1 MSEAQSRQFGGNST
15 TADVTEGIDLAGQV
29 AVVTGASTGLGAET
43 ARALAA
49 KGAHVTLAV
58 RNLEKGEGV
67 AAEIRSST
75 GNSQVDVGEIEL
87 SVPASVRAFAKTYL
101 AGHPKLN
108 LLINNAG
115 IMGCP
120 LERTTEGWEL
130 QFATNHLGHFLLTCL
145 LVPGLRAGAPSRVVN
160 LSSAGHRFSPVIF
173 DDIHFERRE
182 YDKWASYGQ
191 AKTANILFSSELN
204 RRLSEGGVTAN
215 AVHSGGIMTE
225 LGRHLQQAD
234 IEELMSRA
242 PSGGIQW
249 KSVESGAATSVW
261 AATAPELEGRG
272 GLYLE
277 DCGVGAL
284 HNSEDSSTGYQ
295 AHVFDT
301 EAASRL
307 WSISEELLGERF
319 DFN

>member
-1 MSEAQSRQFGGNST
+1 MEDRQFGSDST
-15 TADVTEGIDLAGQV
+15 TAEVTEGIDLTGRV

-49 KGAHVTLAV
+49 KGAQVTLAV
-58 RNLEKGEGV
+58 RNVDKGEEV

-75 GNSQVDVGEIEL
+75 GNPKVDVGEIEL
-87 SVPASVRAFAKTYL
+87 SVPASVRAFAKNYL

-108 LLINNAG
+108 LLVNNAG

-130 QFATNHLGHFLLTCL
+130 QFATNHLGHFLLTGL
-145 LVPGLRAGAPSRVVN
+145 LVPALRAGAPSRVVN

-204 RRLSEGGVTAN
+204 RRLSEAGVTAN
-215 AVHSGGIMTE
+215 AVHPGGIMTE
-225 LGRHLQQAD
+225 LGRHLQQTD

-277 DCGVGAL
+277 DCGVGVPRA
-284 HNSEDSSTGYQ
+284 SEDSSIGYQ
-295 AHVFDT
+295 AHAFDA
-301 EAASRL
+301 EAATRL
-307 WSISEELLGERF
+307 WSISEELLGESF
-319 DFN
+319 DFE